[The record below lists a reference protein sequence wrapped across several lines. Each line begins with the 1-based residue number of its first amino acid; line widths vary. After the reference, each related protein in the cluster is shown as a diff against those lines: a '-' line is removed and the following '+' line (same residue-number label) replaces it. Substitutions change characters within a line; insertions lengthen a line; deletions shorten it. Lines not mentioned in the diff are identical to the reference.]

1 MGGDNW
7 KTMNPKRITIIP
19 FIHGKLTRDGK
30 MSEPDI
36 HWIIEKWL
44 DRHPELK
51 SRTQDIRVSRGM
63 MTLPHGGQTDLIRA
77 TILVG
82 DDIEG
87 YDPAQDVDLY
97 EYFLSDD
104 QGDREPTQSG

>member
-1 MGGDNW
+1 
-7 KTMNPKRITIIP
+7 MNPERITIIP

-36 HWIIEKWL
+36 YWIVEKWL
-44 DRHPELK
+44 ERHPEIK
-51 SRTQDIRVSRGM
+51 KRTQDIRVTRGRI
-63 MTLPHGGQTDLIRA
+63 TLPQGGKTDLIRA
-77 TILVG
+77 TIIVA

-87 YDPAQDVDLY
+87 YDPAEDLDLY

-104 QGDREPTQSG
+104 QGDLEPS

>member
-1 MGGDNW
+1 
-7 KTMNPKRITIIP
+7 MNPKRITIIP

-36 HWIIEKWL
+36 YWIMDKWL
-44 DRHPELK
+44 ERHPEIK
-51 SRTQDIRVSRGM
+51 TRAHDIRVTRGT
-63 MTLPHGGQTDLIRA
+63 MTLPHGGKTDLIRA
-77 TILVG
+77 TIIVG

-87 YDPAQDVDLY
+87 YDSAEDLDLY

-104 QGDREPTQSG
+104 QGDREPSQNG